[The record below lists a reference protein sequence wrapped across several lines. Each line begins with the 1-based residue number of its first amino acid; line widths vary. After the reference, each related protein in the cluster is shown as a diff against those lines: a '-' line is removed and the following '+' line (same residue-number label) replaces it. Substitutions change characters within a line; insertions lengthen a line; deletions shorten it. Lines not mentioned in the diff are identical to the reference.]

1 MASEWNYNGDVNI
14 RYGGY
19 FWKEDG
25 SDDYVLAVR
34 ITPCSDAGGPDNQFW
49 IEQGSIFL
57 GDSARQVDSLDVIG
71 VSVSEATRRDYVDAA
86 LACHGIERDS
96 WNGEQTLQIGA
107 KAGDASHGWRGFTDG
122 PDIIL
127 RGNAK
132 LRRFIEREYLS

>member
-1 MASEWNYNGDVNI
+1 MNEWNYNGDVNI

-19 FWKEDG
+19 YWKEDG
-25 SDDYVLAVR
+25 ADDYVLAVR

-49 IEQGSIFL
+49 IEQGSIWL
-57 GDSARQVDSLDVIG
+57 GDTERQNGALDCIG
-71 VSVSEATRRDYVDAA
+71 VAPSEATRRDYVDAA
-86 LACHGIERDS
+86 LACHGIEWDP

-132 LRRFIEREYLS
+132 LRRFIEREYLI

>member
-1 MASEWNYNGDVNI
+1 MANEWNYNGDVNI

-25 SDDYVLAVR
+25 ADDYVLAVR

-49 IEQGSIFL
+49 IEQGSIWL
-57 GDSARQVDSLDVIG
+57 GDAAKQADSLDIIG

-86 LACHGIERDS
+86 IAYYGIERDA
-96 WNGEQTLQIGA
+96 WNGEQILQIGA
-107 KAGDASHGWRGFTDG
+107 NAGDASDSWRGFTDG

-127 RGNAK
+127 HGNAK
-132 LRRFIEREYLS
+132 LRRFIEREYLQ